1 MSRNMRLKKQTVNT
15 GSAKKELL
23 ASGTGQ
29 THKEEDERHRR
40 KCFPWCKRRDLRKN
54 IHQKVSVKNKPT

>member
-40 KCFPWCKRRDLRKN
+40 KMLPMVQKKRFKE
-54 IHQKVSVKNKPT
+54 KYTSKGFC